1 MFLNSLIIKKMN
13 KNFLEKIVGQN
24 RQIKKA
30 IVIANDG
37 IVCISTFILL
47 CLIYNGSF
55 TFDLPFIL
63 FQLLII
69 LIFYFNKLYD
79 NVIKHLGSNYFYK
92 LFFSL
97 IIPHLLYFSYIELY
111 GSIQNYQ
118 FLILSNFF
126 TTFSLIILS
135 RNVAKTLLYRN
146 HSNKEN
152 IAFYAGKD
160 FDSSVIE
167 SIKSIAPYST
177 IAIINDNKDNRGLII
192 NGIKVYSTSDI
203 NYLIKKKNLKK
214 LFITSQKNILNLKK
228 VILRQLSNSPLKI
241 IEIPDVNDFI
251 KENSTVDSLNDLSLE
266 DLIGKRKYDLNIDTS
281 QNNFFEGKNI
291 LITGAGGSIGSVLSE
306 QLASYNPNT
315 IILVDHSESSLFQVQ
330 QKLIINNNNLK
341 IFAKPI
347 DLSDKLLIEDLFK
360 SHDVDVVYHA
370 AAYKHVNLLEENILP
385 AVKNNIF
392 GLFHLINLC
401 EHYNVKKFILVS
413 TDKAVKPSTVMGMTK
428 KFCEQMIFNFKENT
442 NCKYSAV
449 RFGNVFNS
457 SGSVI
462 PIFKK
467 QIKKDRVVTVTDKN
481 VTRYFMSIDEAVHLV
496 IRSSFISKGNEIFI
510 LDMGKPKKIF
520 DLAKQMIHLSGYS
533 IKSNDNPNG
542 EVEIKITGLGSS
554 EKLHEEL
561 TEFGYEKTIEKKIFV
576 SKDSDIKNINF
587 EQDIAKLEELLKNS
601 DKEKILN
608 FLRKV

>member
-69 LIFYFNKLYD
+69 LIFYCNKLYD

-160 FDSSVIE
+160 FDSSIIE

-281 QNNFFEGKNI
+281 QNNFLEGKNI

-330 QKLIINNNNLK
+330 QKLIINNNSLK